1 MDVVF
6 ATVEEREEGRLV
18 SYLERFAS

>member
-18 SYLERFAS
+18 SYLERFAG